1 KKWWNEE
8 TKKIKLDKI
17 YQNQGIVII
26 ISKYLNPPLGSVL
39 SNHGY
44 PKDWKGLYS
53 RAAEDA
59 DFKLVDFKNVECA
72 GDKCAK
78 IFDLW
83 FHAQFTDKPTFFDL
97 LDLLHKMER
106 YDLLDDDQF
115 KTPMCRAIEKHLK
128 RLEQEKQ
135 PEVLYINQPVQDPK
149 IDSSECEPE
158 LVVPVDDMLFAVG
171 DTPERKQHFDAYV
184 SYHEDDLDFVLQLIQ
199 KLEKEN
205 GKKLFI
211 PDRDLRTSGNF
222 RTVVTAELMEKRC
235 SRVVIVLSEKWKLS
249 PECQFQ
255 VKFAQ
260 ALSNGHVKNKVIVP
274 IRMTD
279 KDDTPLGRYFCN
291 LDYYKMKGNPT
302 TEDWFWKR
310 VLDVFEIQP
319 VQISVQLPKNVWKK
333 TFSRT
338 VNRKIRAILTPF
350 SSTSSSS
357 SSSQMSDVSSKSNTS
372 FDRSE
377 ESTSV

>member
-1 KKWWNEE
+1 
-8 TKKIKLDKI
+8 
-17 YQNQGIVII
+17 
-26 ISKYLNPPLGSVL
+26 
-39 SNHGY
+39 
-44 PKDWKGLYS
+44 
-53 RAAEDA
+53 
-59 DFKLVDFKNVECA
+59 
-72 GDKCAK
+72 
-78 IFDLW
+78 
-83 FHAQFTDKPTFFDL
+83 
-97 LDLLHKMER
+97 MER

-260 ALSNGHVKNKVIVP
+260 ALSNGSAKTKVILVSLGHYSLVP
-274 IRMTD
+274 SS
-279 KDDTPLGRYFCN
+279 LGVLCT
-291 LDYYKMKGNPT
+291 LDFSSESG
-302 TEDWFWKR
+302 
-310 VLDVFEIQP
+310 VLDW
-319 VQISVQLPKNVWKK
+319 SWHRL
-333 TFSRT
+333 
-338 VNRKIRAILTPF
+338 LG
-350 SSTSSSS
+350 
-357 SSSQMSDVSSKSNTS
+357 S
-372 FDRSE
+372 FDLMPTPQDIAMDKPDSYKATIKFKRTISE
-377 ESTSV
+377 VLKWRLSYQSKK